1 MSLFTKSDLLWYYQ
15 YCNLGISSNIY
26 CSFFQ
31 VFRSFKKL
39 PLPKNGFGTFN
50 STGIVAVS
58 PTIKEKNMEP
68 GEFTARLVFASEAEC
83 GSE

>member
-1 MSLFTKSDLLWYYQ
+1 M
-15 YCNLGISSNIY
+15 
-26 CSFFQ
+26 
-31 VFRSFKKL
+31 
-39 PLPKNGFGTFN
+39 PLPKKGFGTFN

-58 PTIKEKNMEP
+58 PTVKEKNMEP